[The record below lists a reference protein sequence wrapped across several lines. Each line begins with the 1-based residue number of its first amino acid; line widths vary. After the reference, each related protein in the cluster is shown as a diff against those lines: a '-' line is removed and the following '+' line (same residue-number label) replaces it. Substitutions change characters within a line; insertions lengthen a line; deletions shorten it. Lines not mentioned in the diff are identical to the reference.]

1 MLVKIKKS
9 KLISLYRNVFKGN
22 HTMGMRAKVQA
33 GMPAYT
39 AFMPPIARQVKK
51 IMAILNK
58 NAGRQFHSEEVD
70 RIILGMIK
78 TLEKSRTIKLI

>member
-1 MLVKIKKS
+1 MIIKIKKS

-22 HTMGMRAKVQA
+22 HTMEMRAKVQA

-51 IMAILNK
+51 IMAIKDK
-58 NAGRQFHSEEVD
+58 NAGRQFHREEID
-70 RIILGMIK
+70 RIILGMIQ
-78 TLEKSRTIKLI
+78 TLAKSRTIKLI